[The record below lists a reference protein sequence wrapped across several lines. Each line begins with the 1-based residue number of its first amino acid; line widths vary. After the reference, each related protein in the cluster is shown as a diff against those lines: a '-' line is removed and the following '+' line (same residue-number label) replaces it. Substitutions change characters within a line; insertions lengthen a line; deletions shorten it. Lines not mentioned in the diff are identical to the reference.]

1 MRVNMVD
8 WNEKQQVRF
17 DELRQRKVT
26 GALTPSEQSELEA
39 MVARLTQAADEAL
52 SPAIARLQIEQA
64 ELQER
69 LQRQQHENQE
79 LAKLL
84 HQQEQL
90 VVETQRWLADF
101 DRRHTQ
107 IREAY
112 TRLTGDVLTPT

>member
-1 MRVNMVD
+1 MVD

-90 VVETQRWLADF
+90 VAETQRWLADF